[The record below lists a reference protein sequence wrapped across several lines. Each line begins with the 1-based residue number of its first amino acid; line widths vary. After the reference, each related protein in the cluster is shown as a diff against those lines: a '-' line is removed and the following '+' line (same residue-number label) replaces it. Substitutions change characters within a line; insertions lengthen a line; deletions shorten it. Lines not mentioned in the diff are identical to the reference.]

1 MKSLLQSVTN
11 AQDTWDKWRTAL
23 PPSITFDSAPPY
35 AIIRRNGYDI
45 GNTAHYNESSNDNYL
60 PPLIPV
66 ESEDSYKLPSIHN
79 NSNDEDGH
87 DSDFSIRR
95 YEESGGPISS
105 VMRNW
110 VDAMMSI
117 TQSSGNASSDARC
130 VVTDPSGKPVKIH
143 EFKDLKPTRIDET
156 CDDDYEL
163 PSLVVDDN
171 TY

>member
-95 YEESGGPISS
+95 CEESGGPISS

-110 VDAMMSI
+110 VNAMMPI
-117 TQSSGNASSDARC
+117 TQSSGNASSDALR
-130 VVTDPSGKPVKIH
+130 VVTDPCGKPVKIY
-143 EFKDLKPTRIDET
+143 EFKGLNPMQIDGT
-156 CDDDYEL
+156 CDDEYEL
-163 PSLVVDDN
+163 PSLVDDN
-171 TY
+171 RY